1 MCNLCPRPVLTLTI
15 SRVDGMLLRNRCRN
29 TGQIRNCTIHTS
41 QNICIRR
48 KFQDNSVDKLLEF
61 FRLISRVYSNESAH
75 AEPASQATPI
85 LAVSAT
91 PADGLLSQAT
101 PPSATSAIVD
111 SIPCR
116 AITLRSDIGEVG
128 TFDLQFDVCSDTEY
142 DSYIMDTSA
151 NMFA

>member
-1 MCNLCPRPVLTLTI
+1 M
-15 SRVDGMLLRNRCRN
+15 SASGA
-29 TGQIRNCTIHTS
+29 HTNNIES
-41 QNICIRR
+41 QWNAVKKSLPKYGTDKELYNSYLAEYCIRR

-116 AITLRSDIGEVG
+116 AITLRPDIGEVG